1 MNMKKTI
8 AAVAACAM
16 AVSAMATTVSAV
28 DENATEG
35 TSWNYNLAVNTKAA
49 TADLTFIA
57 KAVDAADGTA
67 PYVLKVFAPKSLIQ
81 HFNSEVTVTV
91 ADKSTKTSYTFTF
104 QADSGKA
111 NYDGLAKL
119 EETNAYNPNFRI
131 AGVPAV
137 GDPASSAI
145 KFGDASQLDVVGDQL
160 EKLNNLKDG
169 DAVKG
174 SLYTITIPTT
184 STIYKAFEGSGD
196 IDITVSMAKTLVA
209 STADQGKLN
218 AALTATVPTVGL
230 TGFDAT
236 QTVVNGRA
244 AVTESVVKIP
254 FATSYNT
261 KNPASANIINYL
273 ESVNGLKGNAKDGAG
288 KYYYNVS
295 AVINDMIANYDD
307 VVFKFNT
314 ATDNVLTYSWI
325 ESNAWTGISTDFAGY
340 YATGVPGAESW
351 MGDDQYK
358 AFPQHLYNLYGTEDT
373 GFTYSD
379 SYTFNNLFNAAL
391 VANNGYTMNQSN
403 VTPFEYSKTSVSFSW
418 SDLTGGN
425 GFVSPA
431 SAVLSLQLMT
441 SATWYWDS
449 MDVTGY
455 TLAADDA
462 GTNAGA
468 ADDGEDLDDAD
479 DAGDDADIDDGAD
492 DVDADDTDDVDADDT
507 DDVDADDT
515 DAADDTTDAAD
526 DTVVPENPA
535 TGNAPIALAVI
546 PVALA
551 AAAVVAKK
559 RG

>member
-35 TSWNYNLAVNTKAA
+35 KSVNYNLTVKTKAA
-49 TADLTFIA
+49 VADLTFIA
-57 KAVDAADGTA
+57 KAVSAADGNN

-91 ADKSTKTSYTFTF
+91 ADKSTKTSYAFTF
-104 QADSGKA
+104 QADNSKA
-111 NYDGLAKL
+111 NYDGIAKL

-137 GDPASSAI
+137 GGAASTAVQ
-145 KFGDASQLDVVGDQL
+145 FGDSTQKDVVGDQL
-160 EKLNNLKDG
+160 ENLNGLADG
-169 DAVKG
+169 KAVAG
-174 SLYTITIPTT
+174 SLYTITIPKT
-184 STIYKAFEGSGD
+184 STIYKAFEGAND
-196 IDITVSMAKTLVA
+196 IDITVSMSKALVA
-209 STADQGKLN
+209 STANQSSLN
-218 AALTATVPTVGL
+218 AALTAAVPTVGL

-236 QTVVNGRA
+236 QTIVNGRA
-244 AVTESVVKIP
+244 AVTESEVKVP

-261 KNPASANIINYL
+261 KSPASANIINYL
-273 ESVNGLKGNAKDGAG
+273 ETTNGVKGNAKDGND
-288 KYYYNVS
+288 KYYQNVN

-307 VVFKFNT
+307 VVFTFNT

-325 ESNAWTGISTDFAGY
+325 SGNAWTGISTDFAGY

-351 MGDDQYK
+351 MGDDTYK
-358 AFPQHLYNLYGTEDT
+358 AFPQHLYNLYGDEATT
-373 GFTYSD
+373 YTYSD

-391 VANNGYTMNQSN
+391 VANNGYTMNQST

-418 SDLTGGN
+418 ADLTGGN
-425 GFVSPA
+425 SFVSPA
-431 SAVLSLQLMT
+431 SAVNSLQLMT

-462 GTNAGA
+462 ST
-468 ADDGEDLDDAD
+468 
-479 DAGDDADIDDGAD
+479 DAGIEDDGAD
-492 DVDADDTDDVDADDT
+492 LDD
-507 DDVDADDT
+507 
-515 DAADDTTDAAD
+515 DAADDADVADDDVADDDVADDDAAADDVADDDVADDDVAAD
-526 DTVVPENPA
+526 DTAADDTAADSNPA